1 MADSF
6 DPTIVK
12 GDTLRWQIALTDNA
26 GATIN
31 LTGVTL
37 TVQVRKS
44 YYPGP
49 SLFLSSLNVTAGSQ
63 LYTLDGITGGLSATG
78 TGGIVNVCVGSNYTA
93 NFSEYSGAFYD
104 LQGQLSNNGGII
116 TYLRGKINVLPEV
129 SKT

>member
-49 SLFLSSLNVTAGSQ
+49 SLFSSSLNVTAGSQ

-129 SKT
+129 TKI

>member
-12 GDTLRWQIALTDNA
+12 GDTLRWQIALTDSA
-26 GATIN
+26 GVTIN

-49 SLFLSSLNVTAGSQ
+49 SLFTSSLGVTTGSQ
-63 LYTLDGITGGLSATG
+63 LYTINGITGGLSATG
-78 TGGIVNVCVGSNYTA
+78 TGGIINVCVGSNYTS

-104 LQGQLSNNGGII
+104 LQGQLPNNGGVI

-129 SKT
+129 TKT